1 MENVATDR
9 KKRVLVLDTSAFLA
23 GFDPFSISEEQYTT
37 PMVREEVT
45 GASMP
50 RVRVN
55 TAVESGKLQIKTP
68 DTDFLKCVRTS
79 ANAVGDVYFLSE
91 TDLQVLALAL
101 ELKTRGFLPRIVSD
115 DYSIQNVANQLGI
128 EFAALATFGIRFRLQ
143 WIRYCPA
150 CHKKYPA
157 DYKSSKCEVC
167 GTELKRKPAG
177 KTRLDS

>member
-1 MENVATDR
+1 MENVATDKR
-9 KKRVLVLDTSAFLA
+9 RRVLVLDTSAFLA
-23 GFDPFSISEEQYTT
+23 GFDQFSIGEEQYTA

-50 RVRVN
+50 RVRFN
-55 TAVESGKLQIKTP
+55 TAVESGKLQVRTP
-68 DTDFLKCVRTS
+68 DKGFLEGVKAS
-79 ANAVGDVYFLSE
+79 AKAVGDAFFLSE

-128 EFAALATFGIRFRLQ
+128 EFASLATFGIRFRLQ
-143 WIRYCPA
+143 WVRYCPA
-150 CHKKYPA
+150 CGRRYPA

-177 KTRLDS
+177 KTRLDR